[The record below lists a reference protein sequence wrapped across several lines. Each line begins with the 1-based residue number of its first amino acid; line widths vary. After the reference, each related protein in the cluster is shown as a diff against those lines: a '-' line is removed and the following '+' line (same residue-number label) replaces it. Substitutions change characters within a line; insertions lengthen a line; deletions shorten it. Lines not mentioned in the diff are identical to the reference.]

1 MQDLKDKNTE
11 VVGITFSTPEDL
23 KTWAD
28 EMDVTAELLCD
39 ADRSIAMAY
48 GAAETADQE
57 KATRAS
63 VLIGPDGKVVKTYTK
78 PDPEQHPDEVLE
90 DLS

>member
-1 MQDLKDKNTE
+1 
-11 VVGITFSTPEDL
+11 
-23 KTWAD
+23 
-28 EMDVTAELLCD
+28 MDVMSELLCD
-39 ADRSIAMAY
+39 TDRAVAMAY

-63 VLIGPDGKVVKTYTK
+63 VLIGPDCKVVKTYTK
-78 PDPEQHPDEVLE
+78 PDPEQHPTEVLG